1 MKHTRC
7 NIYRHLNGTIS
18 FSKKWMLFSG
28 LLTLTVTA
36 ISLLFP
42 YLYKTLVDDVMT
54 QGNIQ
59 LLYIVIP
66 AMIGVHLLKVLVA
79 GIQTYVNKRFSY
91 PASRYRNARDKRH
104 RDCQAR
110 AAGKHYGADHLHH
123 GILRIFQRRF

>member
-1 MKHTRC
+1 MKHTRW
-7 NIYRHLNGTIS
+7 NIYRRLKGNIS

-59 LLYIVIP
+59 LL
-66 AMIGVHLLKVLVA
+66 
-79 GIQTYVNKRFSY
+79 
-91 PASRYRNARDKRH
+91 
-104 RDCQAR
+104 
-110 AAGKHYGADHLHH
+110 
-123 GILRIFQRRF
+123 